1 MKKLLGLL
9 VMLVFATSGFT
20 QNQYP
25 IKTIYRG
32 DSVVILTVQQSQQ
45 INAAIGKATKNN
57 TDSRAKL
64 QERDAEIAK
73 LQKVAEE
80 QNAQIDSLS
89 DVLLWYLNRLDSV
102 NAINDSLWVW
112 ALGPTLIYTQYPDD
126 STVYL
131 MDLSHYY
138 MTTDDFGIIMSR
150 MSDRE
155 YKKYL
160 GFVQKYGLSE
170 QAFWQFK
177 NEMRIK
183 KLPDTVIQRRRVWK
197 FKTKERKP

>member
-1 MKKLLGLL
+1 MKKIGCLI
-9 VMLVFATSGFT
+9 VMLMFALSGLG

-32 DSVVILTVQQSQQ
+32 DSVVILTVQQSEQ
-45 INAAIGKATKNN
+45 INAAISKATKNN

-64 QERDAEIAK
+64 QEKEAEITK
-73 LQKVAEE
+73 LHQIITEKDAC
-80 QNAQIDSLS
+80 IDSLS
-89 DVLLWYLNRLDSV
+89 DVLLNYVNRLDSV
-102 NAINDSLWVW
+102 NSITDSLWVW

-138 MTTDDFGIIMSR
+138 MTTDDFGIIMVR

-155 YKKYL
+155 YQKYL
-160 GFVQKYGLSE
+160 SFVERYGLSE
-170 QAFWQFK
+170 EAFWQFK
-177 NEMRIK
+177 NEIRIK
-183 KLPDTVIQRRRVWK
+183 KLVDAEVQKRRVWK
-197 FKTKERKP
+197 YKKK